1 MAANISI
8 ARRYARALI
17 DVATEANQ
25 LDKIG
30 AELQSFSKSFEES
43 PELVDAFVN
52 PAYDR
57 NQKTKLLESLTTAMQ
72 LSPLV
77 GNVLQL
83 LVQRNRLSVIPD
95 VSRIYGDLA
104 DARSGR
110 VRGRVTSAVPLS
122 DDLMKKLEQSLE
134 KLTQRNVVLEAKV
147 DPKLIGGVSAQV
159 GSMVI
164 DGSVQAQLEQIRR
177 ELREG

>member
-8 ARRYARALI
+8 ARRYAKALI
-17 DVATEANQ
+17 DVAAEANQ
-25 LDKIG
+25 LDKVG
-30 AELQSFSKSFEES
+30 AELQGFTKAFEES
-43 PELVDAFVN
+43 AELVDAFVN

-57 NQKTKLLESLTTAMQ
+57 NQKQKLLEALTAAMQ

-77 GNVLQL
+77 ANVLQL

-95 VSRIYGDLA
+95 ISRIYSDLA

-110 VRGRVTSAVPLS
+110 VRGKVTSAVALPEETLE
-122 DDLMKKLEQSLE
+122 KLEQSLE

-177 ELREG
+177 ELRGG